1 MPFLG
6 VCVCSEIIYTDYIEG
21 KSIGDISPVFVVL
34 AGSLGPSVS
43 IFCLCALACVALL
56 MYRRK
61 TIGGELGGD
70 PTIAKEHA
78 AFLAGLWMVYI
89 VGSVLTSS

>member
-1 MPFLG
+1 MCTCA
-6 VCVCSEIIYTDYIEG
+6 CVNSQIIYEGYIQD
-21 KSIGDISPVFVVL
+21 KTIGDIVPAFVVL

-43 IFCLCALACVALL
+43 IFCVCALICVALL

-70 PTIAKEHA
+70 PTVAKKHA
-78 AFLAGLWMVYI
+78 AICACLWLIYI
-89 VGSVLTSS
+89 LGSILTSS